1 MFQMKDQ
8 NKTSGEELSEVETS
22 HQPKKEFKVIII
34 MMLSELRRRMDEHS
48 ENSRVRNT
56 QELELENIKVFSK
69 S

>member
-8 NKTSGEELSEVETS
+8 NKTLGEELSEVETS

-48 ENSRVRNT
+48 E
-56 QELELENIKVFSK
+56 ELK
-69 S
+69 SDL

>member
-1 MFQMKDQ
+1 MSNLPD
-8 NKTSGEELSEVETS
+8 
-22 HQPKKEFKVIII
+22 KEFKVMIIR
-34 MMLSELRRRMDEHS
+34 MFTELRRRMDEHS